1 MKQVHAT
8 HGGLILLEA
17 GQWREILALATAM
30 GGRGIT
36 PHSMTCNAVL
46 KVDYREGMIGWSYPL
61 LMVEEMPVEVGKY
74 MIYPHYLEFFYIHM
88 VGWCRISEATTVCCW
103 LESSFFWGMNMG
115 KIVYPWPIDP
125 SMRPEFDDGM

>member
-8 HGGLILLEA
+8 QA

-74 MIYPHYLEFFYIHM
+74 MIYPTLFRVFFTYICWGGVGFLKQQQYV
-88 VGWCRISEATTVCCW
+88 VGWRV
-103 LESSFFWGMNMG
+103 LFFWGMNMG
-115 KIVYPWPIDP
+115 KIVYTWPIDP